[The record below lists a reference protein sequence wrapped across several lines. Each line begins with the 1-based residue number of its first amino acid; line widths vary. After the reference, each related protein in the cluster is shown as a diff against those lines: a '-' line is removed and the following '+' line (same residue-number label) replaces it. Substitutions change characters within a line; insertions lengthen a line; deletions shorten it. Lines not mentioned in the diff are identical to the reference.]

1 MISFTMVVQFLGGL
15 GLFFYGVN
23 TTAQGLQKIAANRL
37 KAILE
42 SLTKRTWAATLF
54 GIVMTVALQSSAAT
68 TVMVVEFVNSG
79 LMTLSQALGVSLG
92 STVGSSIVVL
102 LISFPILNVALLA
115 IFLGFILLLII
126 RTEKAK
132 LWGQV
137 LIGFGCIFVGM
148 TYLAGA
154 FAPLRSSPQVMDFLS
169 QLGLNPVLAILVGT
183 ILTALFQSSTAFM
196 AVLISL
202 ANHGLLA
209 VETMVPLV
217 IGAHIG
223 GTITTLIS
231 SLGTEKIDA
240 KRVAVANTVYRVVA
254 TIVLYPFIIPFSQLV
269 VWSSGNPAIQVANAA
284 LFSAIFTMLI
294 FLPFNRI
301 LVKALIKLIPQ
312 RKRKEQELKLK
323 FITRAALEVPT
334 VAISQASQE
343 IRWLGHY
350 ILDHMLQ
357 MLPRALNSGDA
368 RWLNELEKAEKQ
380 VDWYYNQINNYLREL
395 FGRNITRE
403 QIVENHKLQL
413 TVKEL
418 ESIAD
423 CLVMMARLGQKGPNR
438 VIRLTEHEWSLLEAM
453 YVPISTAYLS
463 LLRFFDLRDSAYAL
477 RIMETDQV
485 IIDAHSRL
493 QREILEIMKASED
506 KRANELK
513 ENQPANLSV
522 RQNILLEAG
531 NWLFKIGEHI
541 SSIVRENMTV

>member
-148 TYLAGA
+148 AYLAGA

-209 VETMVPLV
+209 VKPWCL
-217 IGAHIG
+217 
-223 GTITTLIS
+223 
-231 SLGTEKIDA
+231 
-240 KRVAVANTVYRVVA
+240 
-254 TIVLYPFIIPFSQLV
+254 
-269 VWSSGNPAIQVANAA
+269 
-284 LFSAIFTMLI
+284 
-294 FLPFNRI
+294 
-301 LVKALIKLIPQ
+301 
-312 RKRKEQELKLK
+312 
-323 FITRAALEVPT
+323 
-334 VAISQASQE
+334 
-343 IRWLGHY
+343 WL
-350 ILDHMLQ
+350 
-357 MLPRALNSGDA
+357 
-368 RWLNELEKAEKQ
+368 
-380 VDWYYNQINNYLREL
+380 
-395 FGRNITRE
+395 
-403 QIVENHKLQL
+403 
-413 TVKEL
+413 
-418 ESIAD
+418 
-423 CLVMMARLGQKGPNR
+423 
-438 VIRLTEHEWSLLEAM
+438 
-453 YVPISTAYLS
+453 
-463 LLRFFDLRDSAYAL
+463 
-477 RIMETDQV
+477 
-485 IIDAHSRL
+485 
-493 QREILEIMKASED
+493 
-506 KRANELK
+506 
-513 ENQPANLSV
+513 
-522 RQNILLEAG
+522 
-531 NWLFKIGEHI
+531 
-541 SSIVRENMTV
+541 